1 MGSSPKPIHY
11 AIFGICCALYL
22 LGLLLFKNQRELV
35 DSQLERH
42 VKKESLVAQFG
53 GAQQSLNTL
62 VEASERNLQLIQALH
77 APRPEKTPYLPTELI
92 AKTAR
97 FFNPKLEKKEA
108 EALAQTILKISKK
121 YQLDPLLMTALIS
134 QESAF
139 NENARSPVGAYGYGQ
154 LMPDTA
160 FYLGVDRT
168 VPEENLEGCAKY
180 LHEHFHRWRHSS
192 DPVPLVLASY
202 NAGPGAVAY
211 YNGVPPYRE
220 TRTYI
225 QIITARYSTLKEAEE
240 RQKQSS

>member
-1 MGSSPKPIHY
+1 M
-11 AIFGICCALYL
+11 CCALYL

-35 DSQLERH
+35 DSQLERQ

-53 GAQQSLNTL
+53 GSQQSLNSL
-62 VEASERNLQLIQALH
+62 VQASERNLQLIQALH
-77 APRPEKTPYLPTELI
+77 APRPEKTPYLPKELI

-97 FFNPKLEKKEA
+97 LFNPKLGKREA
-108 EALAQTILKISKK
+108 EALALNILTISKR
-121 YQLDPLLMTALIS
+121 YQIDPLLMTALIS

-154 LMPDTA
+154 LMPETA

-168 VPEENLEGCAKY
+168 VPTENLEGCAKY
-180 LHEHFHRWRHSS
+180 LQEHFRRWRHTS

-225 QIITARYSTLKEAEE
+225 QIITTRYATLKEAEQ
-240 RQKQSS
+240 RQKKSS